1 MRKTLTVLI
10 LAVASMLV
18 VSACSSDDDASLARA
33 DFGGDAASATTMAAS
48 FDEARSGVAESDG
61 IAANQTE
68 APAALDD
75 GAAKTNAQAVLTSL
89 NLIDLGR
96 SIIFTATIH
105 VEVEDVIAAGAEIEN
120 VLVGLGAV
128 LFGQETTTGD
138 NPRSILT
145 IKVRPDR
152 FDDALDRLAGVG
164 ELVSQTV
171 FADDVTERVVDLESR
186 ITTAAVSVDRL
197 RTLLEAATNIE
208 DVVELEAEL
217 VKRETDLEVLRGQ
230 LRTLEDAV
238 SLATIVIILTEPTP
252 KIPEP
257 ALEMVQ
263 TGYVGHDGGAGC
275 PGNEEVTVDEG
286 DLITICFEVTNTGDT
301 PLGEIEVRDFGLD
314 MDDDDV
320 VVVEGDLAV
329 PLLPGEFLILAF
341 ETEADPDQFT
351 APSID
356 ATALD
361 EDGEPLRIQVEV
373 EIEEAFLRIARDT
386 SLPGFTDGL
395 TSAWEALQQF
405 LGVIVLGAG
414 AAIPFLWVPLLAAGV
429 WWWRKRR
436 EPDDD

>member
-1 MRKTLTVLI
+1 MRNVLRILI
-10 LAVASMLV
+10 LAVVTMLV
-18 VSACSSDDDASLARA
+18 ATACSGDDDALLARA
-33 DFGGDAASATTMAAS
+33 DFGGDAASATTMATSA
-48 FDEARSGVAESDG
+48 EARSFDADSAEG
-61 IAANQTE
+61 AIG
-68 APAALDD
+68 APEALDD
-75 GAAKTNAQAVLTSL
+75 GAPQTNVQAVLTSL
-89 NLIDLGR
+89 DLIDLGR
-96 SIIFTATIH
+96 SIIFTANIH
-105 VEVEDVIAAGAEIEN
+105 IEVEDVIAAGAEIEN
-120 VLVGLGAV
+120 ALAGLGAL

-152 FDDALDRLAGVG
+152 FDEALDRLAGVG

-171 FADDVTERVVDLESR
+171 FADDVTERVIDLESR
-186 ITTAAVSVDRL
+186 ITTAAVSVERL
-197 RTLLEAATNIE
+197 RALLEEATTIE
-208 DVVELEAEL
+208 DVVELESEL

-238 SLATIVIILTEPTP
+238 SLATIVVILTEPTP
-252 KIPEP
+252 KILEP

-263 TGYVGHDGGAGC
+263 TGYLGHDGGAGC

-301 PLGEIEVRDFGLD
+301 ALGDIEVRDFGLD
-314 MDDDDV
+314 MDEDDL

-341 ETEADPDQFT
+341 EAEADPDQFT

-356 ATALD
+356 VTALD
-361 EDGEPLRIQVEV
+361 EDGDPLRIQVEV

-386 SLPGFTDGL
+386 SLPGFSDGL

-405 LGVIVLGAG
+405 FGVIVLAAG

-436 EPDDD
+436 ESDDD